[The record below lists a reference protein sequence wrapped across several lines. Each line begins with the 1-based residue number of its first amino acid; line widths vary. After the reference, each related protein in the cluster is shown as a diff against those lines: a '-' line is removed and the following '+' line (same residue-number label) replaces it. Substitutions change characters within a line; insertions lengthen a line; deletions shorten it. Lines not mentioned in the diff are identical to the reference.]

1 MNLSGIHGIGTP
13 PVIQPPAARPA
24 RPEAEGGATF
34 GQLVRKAVEAVN
46 ADQQTSATHV
56 EQLLAGKQED
66 VLPVVTSVAKADASF
81 KLLVGVRNKMI
92 EAYKTTM
99 NMQV

>member
-13 PVIQPPAARPA
+13 PVIQPPQITPKG
-24 RPEAEGGATF
+24 EAGGQGDF
-34 GQLVRKAVEAVN
+34 GRLITRAIDAVDH
-46 ADQQTSATHV
+46 DQQASAGAI
-56 EQLLAGKQED
+56 EQLLTGKQQD
-66 VLPVVTSVAKADASF
+66 VLPVVTSVAEADASF

-99 NMQV
+99 SMQV